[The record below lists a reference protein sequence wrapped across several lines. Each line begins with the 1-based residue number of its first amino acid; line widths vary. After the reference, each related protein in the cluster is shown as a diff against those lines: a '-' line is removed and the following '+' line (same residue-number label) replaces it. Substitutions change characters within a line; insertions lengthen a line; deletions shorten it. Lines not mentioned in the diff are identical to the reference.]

1 MQNLNDRLVVYIDT
15 VRRLESE
22 NSRLNSLIVSYN
34 ETSTRDVGE
43 IKKLYENEL
52 EDAKRLIDELAKEKA
67 RHEIEINKLRSDSD
81 EANNKLAKRDKEAK
95 SLEAKLKTAD
105 SEKIEYKSRYES
117 LLSDQAHQAE
127 ELNKLRPHVV
137 DLDKQI
143 AKMKKQL
150 EEETLLRVDLE
161 NKNQTLKEDLAFKS
175 QLYAKENDQLR
186 SSKRV
191 EIEQV
196 DVRLRDEYDSRLMA
210 EMQRI
215 RDETDREIAKMKEQV
230 ERSYL
235 NRVGDAEASVRRL
248 NSQLVALKEERDGYK
263 SKNDEYNGEMKT
275 YLTKISSL
283 EAKIRG
289 KYCFKFFFEFFSDF

>member
-1 MQNLNDRLVVYIDT
+1 ML
-15 VRRLESE
+15 SE
-22 NSRLNSLIVSYN
+22 
-34 ETSTRDVGE
+34 
-43 IKKLYENEL
+43 
-52 EDAKRLIDELAKEKA
+52 
-67 RHEIEINKLRSDSD
+67 
-81 EANNKLAKRDKEAK
+81 
-95 SLEAKLKTAD
+95 
-105 SEKIEYKSRYES
+105 
-117 LLSDQAHQAE
+117 QAHQTE
-127 ELNKLRPHVV
+127 ELNKLRPHVT
-137 DLDKQI
+137 DLEKQL

-215 RDETDREIAKMKEQV
+215 RDETDREIVKMKEQV

-235 NRVGDAEASVRRL
+235 NRVADAESNAKRVQAQILS
-248 NSQLVALKEERDGYK
+248 LKEERDSFK
-263 SKNDEYNGEMKT
+263 AKNDEYTSELKSL
-275 YLTKISSL
+275 LTKISSL
-283 EAKIRG
+283 EAKIKG
-289 KYCFKFFFEFFSDF
+289 KKAVFKHIFDF